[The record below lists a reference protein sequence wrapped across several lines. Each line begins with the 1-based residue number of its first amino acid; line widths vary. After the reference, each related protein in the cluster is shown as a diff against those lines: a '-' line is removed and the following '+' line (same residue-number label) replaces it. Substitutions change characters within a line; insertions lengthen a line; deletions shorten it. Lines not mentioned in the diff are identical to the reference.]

1 MLRKGQEGHV
11 RAEKDLLAA
20 AATASDATSRWIV
33 KLHYSFQ
40 VRPLV
45 SLNRSCMHA
54 HATESK
60 QDVDRLYLVSAPQA

>member
-20 AATASDATSRWIV
+20 AANSNAGAQWIV

-40 VRPLV
+40 VIRDGILISMMAL
-45 SLNRSCMHA
+45 SLLTA
-54 HATESK
+54 FP
-60 QDVDRLYLVSAPQA
+60 RL

>member
-40 VRPLV
+40 VSPITSRD
-45 SLNRSCMHA
+45 RSCVHGLCEVE
-54 HATESK
+54 TGC
-60 QDVDRLYLVSAPQA
+60 

>member
-20 AATASDATSRWIV
+20 ASNSSASAQWIV

-40 VRPLV
+40 VGSGGTLHRGMALTDLM
-45 SLNRSCMHA
+45 S
-54 HATESK
+54 
-60 QDVDRLYLVSAPQA
+60 SAVAGC

>member
-20 AATASDATSRWIV
+20 AANSGAGAQWIV

-40 VRPLV
+40 V
-45 SLNRSCMHA
+45 
-54 HATESK
+54 SK
-60 QDVDRLYLVSAPQA
+60 PDDQAYHQG